1 MRRRRSGEG
10 AAKKDDKIDSLFS
23 SIQKYISFAL
33 IISFNSF
40 KLVFEFNYYT
50 SNMEISEN
58 IITKPSKKEQKIALE
73 SFNALEE
80 ALERLHTDSPEIEI
94 EETEAKIKIPLK
106 ALKLLARILEVTSQ
120 GKSISIVPVATEM
133 TTQAAADL
141 LGCSRPYLIKLL
153 EEGEIEF
160 AKIGKHRRVKFE
172 DVMAYK
178 KKMKAKQ
185 QELLIKIMHADEESG
200 LYDT

>member
-1 MRRRRSGEG
+1 M
-10 AAKKDDKIDSLFS
+10 IV
-23 SIQKYISFAL
+23 
-33 IISFNSF
+33 SFNSF
-40 KLVFEFNYYT
+40 KLVFELTYYT
-50 SNMEISEN
+50 SNMEISDN
-58 IITKPSKKEQKIALE
+58 ITKPSKKEQKIALE

-80 ALERLHTDSPEIEI
+80 ALDRLHTDSPEIEI

-185 QELLIKIMHADEESG
+185 QELLIKIMNADEESG